1 PGLKEDRYVSAVET
15 LPGSDMQGSI
25 HHVLTYTVS
34 KDGAEESFLNA
45 YVAGGSGDVFAAD
58 AGRLI
63 AAGSK
68 IRFNFHVRSD
78 TNLPRDHWPKLGLK
92 FHPRG
97 VVPRHLQTTSGV
109 GEPSEALDIPAGQV
123 SVRHDGY
130 FRLDEASRLTS
141 FQPHMHGRGTAL
153 CVEGILPT
161 MRGQR

>member
-1 PGLKEDRYVSAVET
+1 ARAHGGTPAALPAARHFADPDRWTIGEPDLVVPALPAAATADANSWTDVIVDPGLKEDRYVSAVET

-92 FHPRG
+92 
-97 VVPRHLQTTSGV
+97 
-109 GEPSEALDIPAGQV
+109 
-123 SVRHDGY
+123 
-130 FRLDEASRLTS
+130 
-141 FQPHMHGRGTAL
+141 
-153 CVEGILPT
+153 
-161 MRGQR
+161 